1 MAIKTKPLINHWYVN
16 LTGQLIKV
24 VAVGYHEGELSKVV
38 IEYINGKRQIIGI
51 DTWNLLDLEM
61 HLYRA
66 AKRARKESKTETQD
80 S

>member
-1 MAIKTKPLINHWYVN
+1 MAIKTKAIINNWYVN

-24 VAVGYHEGELSKVV
+24 VALGYSEGQLSKVV

-61 HLYRA
+61 HLYKA
-66 AKRARKESKTETQD
+66 AKRVKEKQD
-80 S
+80 L